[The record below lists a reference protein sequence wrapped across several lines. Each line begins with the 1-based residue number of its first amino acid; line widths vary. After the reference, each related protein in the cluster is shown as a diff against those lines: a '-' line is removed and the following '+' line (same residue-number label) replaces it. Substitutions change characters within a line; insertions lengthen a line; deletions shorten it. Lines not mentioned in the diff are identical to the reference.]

1 MKYILEH
8 WKTSL
13 AGVIVALFTILLLA
27 NQITVEEWITG
38 IGGINTVILLVSKD
52 PDKRAGGTV

>member
-13 AGVIVALFTILLLA
+13 AGVIVALFTILLMA
-27 NQITVEEWITG
+27 KQITVEEWITG